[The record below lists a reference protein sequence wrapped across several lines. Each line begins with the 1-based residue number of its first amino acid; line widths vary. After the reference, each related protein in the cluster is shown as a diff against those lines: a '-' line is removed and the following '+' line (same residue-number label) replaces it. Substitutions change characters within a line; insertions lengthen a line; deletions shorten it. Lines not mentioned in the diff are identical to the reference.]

1 MLIKIQSLNMESLG
15 NMKKF
20 QSLGDESNE
29 VGGVSG
35 YGLRENPKRTWR
47 AVDSSFALPQERVC
61 KQCGKGFQS
70 LKALCGHMACHS
82 EKEKVSRDTN
92 FWTNG
97 NSKLV
102 DSHSDTD
109 EDLVRQTRSK
119 TKRYKKS
126 VGKASEFG
134 NNVNGGSSVFEVEE
148 QDMEDVAMCLMMLSR
163 DTWNWGGVNSV
174 VESSDNNSVVLETK
188 SSSIDMKAGRN
199 DGVYFGDEILE
210 MKKLGD
216 NKFKTSGLDTE
227 NFQFENCSSGYL
239 RNGVKKLESDI
250 SIDELLRNGEY
261 KDAELGMIYN
271 RGNHYEAEACKS
283 TKLMMYDSKKR
294 ARDDYESAEP
304 SKNAQKKR
312 NYNCVNCNKSFSS
325 FQALG
330 GHRPCHKRTTPTF
343 HFEYESDDYSLDD
356 EDIAPNSPPVR
367 KLGERYDN
375 KKAAS
380 RDYSVDAKKK
390 IRPKKVKGHQCPFC
404 PKMFKSGQALGGH
417 KRTHFLNAPIEFR
430 NPSPEIRQEAA
441 AQEGT
446 TSGNLHEATATRNLI
461 DLNLPAP
468 EQDDEFDE
476 SNQFICLD

>member
-1 MLIKIQSLNMESLG
+1 MLTKNQSLDMESLG

-29 VGGVSG
+29 VSGASG

-47 AVDSSFALPQERVC
+47 AVDSSVALPQERVC

-82 EKEKVSRDTN
+82 EKEKVLRDTKY
-92 FWTNG
+92 WTNE

-102 DSHSDTD
+102 DTHSDTD
-109 EDLVRQTRSK
+109 EDLMRQTRSK

-134 NNVNGGSSVFEVEE
+134 NCINGGSSVCELEE
-148 QDMEDVAMCLMMLSR
+148 QDMEAVAMCLMMLSR
-163 DTWNWGGVNSV
+163 DSWNWGGVNSV

-188 SSSIDMKAGRN
+188 SSSIDTKAGRN
-199 DGVYFGDEILE
+199 DAVYFGDR
-210 MKKLGD
+210 
-216 NKFKTSGLDTE
+216 KFKTSGLE
-227 NFQFENCSSGYL
+227 SESYQFENCSSGYL
-239 RNGVKKLESDI
+239 GNGAKKVDSDI

-271 RGNHYEAEACKS
+271 RGKHYESAACKS
-283 TKLMMYDSKKR
+283 SNLMMYDSKKR

-304 SKNAQKKR
+304 SKIVQKKR
-312 NYNCVNCNKSFSS
+312 KYNCINCNKSFNS

-330 GHRPCHKRTTPTF
+330 GHRPCHKKTTATY
-343 HFEYESDDYSLDD
+343 HFEYESDDDSLDD
-356 EDIAPNSPPVR
+356 EDITLNSTPVL
-367 KLGERYDN
+367 KLAERYDN

-380 RDYSVDAKKK
+380 KDYSVDAKKK

-404 PKMFKSGQALGGH
+404 PKIFKSGQALGGH
-417 KRTHFLNAPIEFR
+417 KRTHFLNAPIDFHH
-430 NPSPEIRQEAA
+430 PSPETKQEAA

-446 TSGNLHEATATRNLI
+446 TSHNLEEATTTRNLI

-476 SNQFICLD
+476 NNQFICLD